1 MSQKDLVVKMTI
13 NSKEFENGLQNAKQ
27 SVKSF
32 DSQSGLSA
40 LTKKIGALGLAMKAV
55 DVAKDTFIKGI
66 NSTEQSA
73 DSAASSMRALT
84 KSYDAV
90 IQSLANGN
98 TGFEVTIDNLAQIA
112 KNAKAAYEALDK
124 LGTFQMWSSADRSI
138 INAQIAEDRVIVNSK
153 TASEEEKKAAQSRID
168 ANVKR
173 LEGLT
178 QQYLTNTK
186 NAQVAVLRELGKATE
201 DVTDEMLASYVESW
215 KRGTLDAESLA
226 FREANSYVATR
237 SFQMIA
243 GDQTWQ
249 QEQQYDVW
257 SSPQAKAQYQAM
269 RALVLARET
278 DEGWNEY
285 FKLVKE
291 EGQIRS
297 EIANTINKANKTS
310 EKTLETTKS
319 TGTPSAPA
327 PRVMTIEQQMEYLK
341 NAMQNEILA
350 ADREKDAMIIDIEL
364 EDEEIVEPE
373 LDALIERVKQ
383 LNTEWQNHVQN
394 MVLYSDAIGQF
405 SNMFAELTNLAADG
419 SPWQRFGAAISGVLG
434 EISKLMS
441 TYASLIAI
449 ESVAESIKAGN
460 GIPFPY
466 NLIAIA
472 AAGTAL
478 LGIISSLKGSFKDA
492 GSFATGGI
500 VGGNSYTGDR
510 LIAHVNSGELI
521 IPYNDWHNATQS
533 NVHFII
539 EGSQLR
545 GVLDNYDKTSNL

>member
-1 MSQKDLVVKMTI
+1 MAQKDLVVKMTI
-13 NSKEFENGLQNAKQ
+13 NSTDFENGLKNAKN

-40 LTKKIGALGLAMKAV
+40 LAKKIGSLGTALKAV
-55 DVAKDTFIKGI
+55 DTAKDAFIKGI

-73 DSAASSMRALT
+73 DKAAGSMRALT

-90 IQSLANGN
+90 IQALASGNSGFSL
-98 TGFEVTIDNLAQIA
+98 TIDNLAQIA
-112 KNAKAAYEALDK
+112 KNAKAAYDALDK

-153 TASEEEKKAAQSRID
+153 TSTDEEKKGAQERIT
-168 ANVKR
+168 ANTKR

-186 NAQVAVLRELGKATE
+186 NAQVAVLRDIGKATE
-201 DVTDEMLASYVESW
+201 EVTDEMLAHYVESW
-215 KRGTLDAESLA
+215 KKGTLEAEAAA
-226 FREANSYVATR
+226 FKKENSSVATR
-237 SFQMIA
+237 YFPMIA
-243 GDQTWQ
+243 DDQVWQ
-249 QEQQYDVW
+249 QGQQYDVW
-257 SSPQAKAQYQAM
+257 NSTQAQAQYQAM
-269 RALVLARET
+269 QSLINARET

-291 EGQIRS
+291 EGQIRT

-310 EKTLETTKS
+310 EKTLETTKNTGKPS
-319 TGTPSAPA
+319 TPATRQPVDLIPSLPPLQTMDEGLAIIEKINERMQQQA
-327 PRVMTIEQQMEYLK
+327 EIEQTNDIIMAVGNMLYQ
-341 NAMQNEILA
+341 QRIDEINSYA
-350 ADREKDAMIIDIEL
+350 
-364 EDEEIVEPE
+364 
-373 LDALIERVKQ
+373 
-383 LNTEWQNHVQN
+383 T
-394 MVLYSDAIGQF
+394 AIGQF
-405 SNMFAELTNLAADG
+405 SSMFNELTNLAADG
-419 SPWQRFGAAISGVLG
+419 SPWQRFGAAIGGVLG
-434 EISKLMS
+434 EIGKLMS

-449 ESVAESIKAGN
+449 ESVAESLKAGN

-478 LGIISSLKGSFKDA
+478 IGIISTLKSSFQDA
-492 GSFATGGI
+492 GSYATGGI

-510 LIAHVNSGELI
+510 LIAHVNSGEMILNRSQQMALFGR
-521 IPYNDWHNATQS
+521 PSDD
-533 NVHFII
+533 VHFII

-545 GVLDNYDKTSNL
+545 GVLDNYDKTANL

>member
-1 MSQKDLVVKMTI
+1 MAQKDLVVKMTI
-13 NSKEFENGLQNAKQ
+13 NSTDFENGLKNAKN

-40 LTKKIGALGLAMKAV
+40 LAKKIGSLGTALKAV
-55 DVAKDTFIKGI
+55 DTAKDAFIKGI

-73 DSAASSMRALT
+73 DKAAGSMRALT

-90 IQSLANGN
+90 IQALASGNSGFSL
-98 TGFEVTIDNLAQIA
+98 TIDNLAQIA
-112 KNAKAAYEALDK
+112 KNAKAAYDALDK

-153 TASEEEKKAAQSRID
+153 TSTDEEKKGAQERIT
-168 ANVKR
+168 ANTKR

-186 NAQVAVLRELGKATE
+186 NAQVAVLRDIGKATE
-201 DVTDEMLASYVESW
+201 EVTDEMLAHYVESW
-215 KRGTLDAESLA
+215 KKGTLEAEAAA
-226 FREANSYVATR
+226 FKKENSSVATR
-237 SFQMIA
+237 YFPMIA
-243 GDQTWQ
+243 DDQVWQ
-249 QEQQYDVW
+249 QGQQYDVW
-257 SSPQAKAQYQAM
+257 NSTQAQAQYQAM
-269 RALVLARET
+269 QSLINARET

-291 EGQIRS
+291 EGQIRA

-310 EKTLETTKS
+310 EKTLETTKNTGKPS
-319 TGTPSAPA
+319 TPATRQPVDLIPSLPPLQTMDEGLAIIEKINERMQQQA
-327 PRVMTIEQQMEYLK
+327 EIEQTNDIIMAVGNMLYQ
-341 NAMQNEILA
+341 QRIDEINSYA
-350 ADREKDAMIIDIEL
+350 
-364 EDEEIVEPE
+364 
-373 LDALIERVKQ
+373 
-383 LNTEWQNHVQN
+383 T
-394 MVLYSDAIGQF
+394 AIGQF
-405 SNMFAELTNLAADG
+405 SSMFNELTNLAADG
-419 SPWQRFGAAISGVLG
+419 SPWQRFGAAIGGVLG
-434 EISKLMS
+434 EIGKLMS

-449 ESVAESIKAGN
+449 ESVAESLKAGN

-478 LGIISSLKGSFKDA
+478 IGIISTLKSSFQDA
-492 GSFATGGI
+492 GSYATGGI

-510 LIAHVNSGELI
+510 LIAHVNSGEMILNRSQQMALFGR
-521 IPYNDWHNATQS
+521 PSDD
-533 NVHFII
+533 VHFII

-545 GVLDNYDKTSNL
+545 GVLDNYDKTTNL